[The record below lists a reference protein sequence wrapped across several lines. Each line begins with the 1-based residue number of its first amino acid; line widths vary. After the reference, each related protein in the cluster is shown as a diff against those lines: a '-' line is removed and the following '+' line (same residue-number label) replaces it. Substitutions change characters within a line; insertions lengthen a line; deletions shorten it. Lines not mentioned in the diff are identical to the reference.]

1 MECSWVL
8 EHLSEYLE
16 GELPLQER
24 EQVEA
29 HLQSCPSCVA
39 ERDELAALLNALGE
53 LPPAELPV
61 GFHEALMERLRR
73 EANKKREGIEPE
85 ATKPVLM
92 VRPGGKRQVTGRFA
106 SLAAGVLLLVA
117 VGFGGLSVYSFQ
129 RGPGRAGTAV
139 KYAAE
144 PEEALAEPETAGQA
158 PLRMMAAPPEERS
171 ANTAEPGNAEEKMA
185 DAAGIETEEEAPEEA
200 PEAILFYAGDGTTAG
215 EDKNEAGETEQALV
229 DDRALAASDAE
240 AEDAKD
246 EGLAKEALDEAAGDG
261 LVAGGASEADT
272 TPTPRGM
279 SRKGPVFLILALLCA
294 ALSGGLLWAKRK
306 ANR

>member
-1 MECSWVL
+1 MECSWVQ

-24 EQVEA
+24 EQIEA
-29 HLQSCPSCVA
+29 HLQSCPSCAA

-53 LPPAELPV
+53 LPSAELPA
-61 GFHEALMERLRR
+61 GFHAALMERLHR

-129 RGPGRAGTAV
+129 RGPGQAGAEV
-139 KYAAE
+139 NSAAE
-144 PEEALAEPETAGQA
+144 AEEALAEPETAGQA

-171 ANTAEPGNAEEKMA
+171 ANTAETGNAAEKMA
-185 DAAGIETEEEAPEEA
+185 DAAGIETEEEAPEA
-200 PEAILFYAGDGTTAG
+200 VLFYTGDGTTAG
-215 EDKNEAGETEQALV
+215 EEKNEAGETEQALV

-246 EGLAKEALDEAAGDG
+246 EGLAKEVLDEAAGDG
-261 LVAGGASEADT
+261 LAADGASEAGT

-306 ANR
+306 ADR